1 MKREAAGPLG
11 RMPGGECAAWLI
23 ALAVVVALLGYGR
36 YESRD
41 PDSAL
46 YADISADLAAS
57 PMARWIAPEWNGH
70 WDLQGLYRE
79 HPVGVFVPPALLARL
94 GYPARQ
100 AAYAV
105 NALYEVLT
113 LLLMLA
119 LAREFVSRREAR
131 VLVTLL
137 LLLPIAFAYRIRAN
151 QEQPLLMLLLAA
163 LYGLERSRAS
173 MRWAALSTAGL
184 AGLFLVKGVFVAVAI
199 ASAAAWLV
207 IREWRWPDPS
217 TRLRPWLA
225 LTMGVAALA
234 AIYLA
239 YDAAYARVTGEGF
252 FGWYSARQFGV
263 ARASGTAHPAAG
275 ALFSFAWY
283 VGRVA
288 WFAAPWSIVGGVGL
302 LRSIRRLSRGAGEQ
316 ERRAL
321 RDARVRGGAFCAVVA
336 ATYLLA
342 FSVFERRADRYIFPV
357 YYILAAWWAGYG
369 LRLYPRIREIA
380 WRATRALYPY
390 EQAAVWLGSV
400 LLAMVWAWYGPPDL
414 RFWR

>member
-1 MKREAAGPLG
+1 MRREPAGPLG
-11 RMPGGECAAWLI
+11 RMRGGEWAAWLI
-23 ALAVVVALLGYGR
+23 ALAAVVVLLAYGR

-46 YADISADLAAS
+46 YAAISADLAAS
-57 PMARWIAPEWNGH
+57 PMARWLAPEWNGY

-79 HPVGVFVPPALLARL
+79 HPVGVFVAPALLARL

-105 NALYEVLT
+105 NALYQVLT
-113 LLLMLA
+113 LLLMIA
-119 LAREFVSRREAR
+119 LAREFVPRREAR

-163 LYGLERSRAS
+163 LYGLERSRTS

-199 ASAAAWLV
+199 ASAVAWLV
-207 IREWRWPDPS
+207 IREWRWPDRS
-217 TRLRPWLA
+217 TRLRPWLSLA
-225 LTMGVAALA
+225 IGAVALA
-234 AIYLA
+234 AVYLA

-275 ALFSFAWY
+275 ALFSLAWY

-288 WFAAPWSIVGGVGL
+288 WFAAPWSIVGGIGL
-302 LRSIRRLSRGAGEQ
+302 LRSVRWLRQGGGERATGAS
-316 ERRAL
+316 
-321 RDARVRGGAFCAVVA
+321 RDARVRGGVFCAAVA
-336 ATYLLA
+336 VTYLLA

-357 YYILAAWWAGYG
+357 YFILAAWWAGYG
-369 LRLYPRIREIA
+369 FRLYPRIRRIA
-380 WRATRALYPY
+380 WRVTRAFYPY
-390 EQAAVWLGSV
+390 DQAAVWLGSV